1 MRGFYR
7 ISFDN
12 VYFICVRTVE
22 VKVILLHCTNR
33 VNITAL
39 YPTVRT
45 GEVCSRTGQDRGRK
59 VRQHPDPEVRECAG
73 GGAGGGAQTG
83 VLEEAQVGSKS
94 EMTSKD
100 CFVRPLLLL

>member
-12 VYFICVRTVE
+12 LYFLCVRTVE
-22 VKVILLHCTNR
+22 VKVILLQCTNR

-39 YPTVRT
+39 YPSVRT

-83 VLEEAQVGSKS
+83 VLEEAQVGLEDDFKS

-100 CFVRPLLLL
+100 

>member
-39 YPTVRT
+39 YPSVRT

-83 VLEEAQVGSKS
+83 VLEEAQVGLEDGFKS

-100 CFVRPLLLL
+100 CFV